1 MRSNTTALLL
11 LLLLLL
17 ASSAIAH
24 GNFLD
29 FSSNGRATGVKFDTG
44 YNLNAVQVVWEKY
57 GRRLI
62 HAVELYKGFRVA
74 RSQGA
79 CALEDEVAA
88 AFYCALWYMH
98 QYPTTDGVRGWL
110 FGKSKRQY
118 SKKKFYQCA
127 IVVLFK
133 LATMINEVHFDDRLH
148 PDNHGTGI
156 FSRFFT
162 LIIDCAPIFVPDPV
176 NEFFARGL
184 YSTKYGTPAYKIQIG
199 INFLVRSLLL
209 L

>member
-11 LLLLLL
+11 LLL

-24 GNFLD
+24 VNFLD
-29 FSSNGRATGVKFDTG
+29 FSSNGKATGVKFDTG

-110 FGKSKRQY
+110 ALRQ
-118 SKKKFYQCA
+118 
-127 IVVLFK
+127 VE
-133 LATMINEVHFDDRLH
+133 ATV
-148 PDNHGTGI
+148 
-156 FSRFFT
+156 
-162 LIIDCAPIFVPDPV
+162 
-176 NEFFARGL
+176 
-184 YSTKYGTPAYKIQIG
+184 Q
-199 INFLVRSLLL
+199 
-209 L
+209 

>member
-11 LLLLLL
+11 LLL

-24 GNFLD
+24 VNFLD
-29 FSSNGRATGVKFDTG
+29 FSSNGKATGVSFDTG

-57 GRRLI
+57 GRALI
-62 HAVELYKGFRVA
+62 RAVKHYKGFRVA

-110 FGKSKRQY
+110 FGRSKRQY

-133 LATMINEVHFDDRLH
+133 LATMI
-148 PDNHGTGI
+148 
-156 FSRFFT
+156 
-162 LIIDCAPIFVPDPV
+162 
-176 NEFFARGL
+176 
-184 YSTKYGTPAYKIQIG
+184 KQ
-199 INFLVRSLLL
+199 
-209 L
+209 

>member
-11 LLLLLL
+11 LLL

-24 GNFLD
+24 VNFLD

-57 GRRLI
+57 GRALI
-62 HAVELYKGFRVA
+62 RAVKHYKGFRVA

-98 QYPTTDGVRGWL
+98 QYPTTDGVRG
-110 FGKSKRQY
+110 
-118 SKKKFYQCA
+118 
-127 IVVLFK
+127 
-133 LATMINEVHFDDRLH
+133 
-148 PDNHGTGI
+148 
-156 FSRFFT
+156 
-162 LIIDCAPIFVPDPV
+162 
-176 NEFFARGL
+176 
-184 YSTKYGTPAYKIQIG
+184 
-199 INFLVRSLLL
+199 
-209 L
+209 

>member
-24 GNFLD
+24 VNFLD

-79 CALEDEVAA
+79 CALED
-88 AFYCALWYMH
+88 
-98 QYPTTDGVRGWL
+98 DGSVR
-110 FGKSKRQY
+110 
-118 SKKKFYQCA
+118 
-127 IVVLFK
+127 
-133 LATMINEVHFDDRLH
+133 T
-148 PDNHGTGI
+148 
-156 FSRFFT
+156 
-162 LIIDCAPIFVPDPV
+162 PIRCSNGNCPGPFC
-176 NEFFARGL
+176 
-184 YSTKYGTPAYKIQIG
+184 Q
-199 INFLVRSLLL
+199 LVRPTATS
-209 L
+209 